1 MQAATRQTYLFA
13 MIVVTLVLAIAG
25 TALAQAGSSNLGTW
39 KLNLAKST
47 FAPGTAPKSAT
58 FTNVVAGAGVKTTSD
73 TVRADGTAVHAEYTV
88 VYDGK
93 ENPIAG
99 NSLNGDTVAGTRVDA
114 NTLTFVYKKNGKVT
128 VTSTNVVSADR
139 KTYTVTSKGTN
150 TLGQTVN
157 TVALYDK
164 Q

>member
-1 MQAATRQTYLFA
+1 
-13 MIVVTLVLAIAG
+13 
-25 TALAQAGSSNLGTW
+25 
-39 KLNLAKST
+39 
-47 FAPGTAPKSAT
+47 
-58 FTNVVAGAGVKTTSD
+58 VKTTSD
-73 TVRADGTAVHAEYTV
+73 TVRADGTAVHSEYTV